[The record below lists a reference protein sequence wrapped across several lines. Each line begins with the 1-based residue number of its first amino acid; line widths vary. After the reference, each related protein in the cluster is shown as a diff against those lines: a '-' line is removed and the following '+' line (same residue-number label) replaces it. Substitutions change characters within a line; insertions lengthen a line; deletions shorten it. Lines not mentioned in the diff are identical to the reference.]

1 VASKRDPNYKD
12 CSCSYVWEEELEKA
26 FMKLLFDIKKDQ
38 GKLVD
43 EVELAIEDASLT
55 EEEVRR
61 LNELGTQIDRITD
74 KITELAARSTSSNE
88 TIYEATMRHLIYEQ
102 EILQMEYDGL
112 NENKKESEYLEENL
126 EILIETL
133 EKIEGPEADFDPD
146 ILTKV
151 IEKGIVYDKWR
162 VEFQLKCGVSYEVN
176 ARRSPQRSKK
186 AE

>member
-1 VASKRDPNYKD
+1 
-12 CSCSYVWEEELEKA
+12 
-26 FMKLLFDIKKDQ
+26 MKLLFDIKK
-38 GKLVD
+38 GKDKLIED
-43 EVELAIEDASLT
+43 VELAIEEASLT
-55 EEEVRR
+55 EEEDRR

-74 KITELAARSTSSNE
+74 KINAMAARSTGSNE
-88 TIYEATMRHLIYEQ
+88 VIYEATMRHLIYEQ

-112 NENKKESEYLEENL
+112 SENKKESEYLEENL
-126 EILIETL
+126 KILIKVL
-133 EKIEGPEADFDPD
+133 ENIKGPEEDFDPD

-151 IEKGIVYDKWR
+151 IEKGIVHNKWR